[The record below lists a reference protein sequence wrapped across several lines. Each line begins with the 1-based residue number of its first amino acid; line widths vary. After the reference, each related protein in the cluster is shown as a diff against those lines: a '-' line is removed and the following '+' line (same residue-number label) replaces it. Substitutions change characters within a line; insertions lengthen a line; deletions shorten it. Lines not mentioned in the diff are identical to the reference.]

1 MNRSLLAAS
10 WFAVRRPGLWLPAAA
25 ALVLAS
31 ATVPVLDDGHA
42 IQVLRGAGLLLAC
55 AWCAATDDPSG
66 EVAAAS
72 PYPRHIRFLARAVA
86 AATVVLPIWGLAA
99 VLAEARAE
107 PTPTW
112 GLGLEAAALCLAGL
126 AIGAGLRAWTGHLS
140 PSYLT
145 VIGVVTLAV
154 LTNALPREWA
164 MVQPQTW
171 GPPWEAAQLRWAGLL
186 LVGAGMLALALRDPV
201 RLPGPRTP
209 ASVGKPTAAWLG
221 DARRHAAR
229 D

>member
-1 MNRSLLAAS
+1 VNRSLLAAS
-10 WFAVRRPGLWLPAAA
+10 WFAVRRPGLFLPAAA
-25 ALVLAS
+25 ALVLVI

-42 IQVLRGAGLLLAC
+42 VQVLRGVGILLAC
-55 AWCAATDDPSG
+55 AWCAATDDPAG

-72 PYPRHIRFLARAVA
+72 PYPRHIRSLARMA
-86 AATVVLPIWGLAA
+86 AAASVVLAVWGLAA

-112 GLGLEAAALCLAGL
+112 GLGLEAAALSVAGL

-171 GPPWEAAQLRWAGLL
+171 GPPWEAAQLRWAGLV
-186 LVGAGMLALALRDPV
+186 LVGTGMLTLALRDPL
-201 RLPGPRTP
+201 RLSGPRSP
-209 ASVGKPTAAWLG
+209 APVIEPTEVWSS
-221 DARRHAAR
+221 DIRRHALR